1 MPTALHQSKLRL
13 VRPPAGT
20 EQAARPVLDD
30 SELLEAVRAG
40 DAAVASALYDRAR
53 PQIERT
59 VHRLLGSR
67 DVDGED
73 IGQVAALELITTIHR
88 YRGKCSLDSWI
99 SSITARVVYKQI
111 RRRKLERRFFTGEAL
126 DDSQHAAAH
135 GSDAIRSA
143 LARRVRA
150 HLQSIDANK
159 AWAFLLHDVWGY
171 ELSEVAEITQTSVAA
186 AQSRLVRARRDLH
199 ERISV
204 DPELTDMLDR
214 ESAR

>member
-1 MPTALHQSKLRL
+1 MSTALRQSKLRL
-13 VRPPAGT
+13 VRSPAGT
-20 EQAARPVLDD
+20 EKTARPMLDD

-40 DAAVASALYDRAR
+40 DPAVAGALYDRAR

-99 SSITARVVYKQI
+99 STITARVVYKQI
-111 RRRKLERRFFTGEAL
+111 RRRKLERRFFTGEPL
-126 DDSQHAAAH
+126 DDGEHPASHAGDALR
-135 GSDAIRSA
+135 SD
-143 LARRVRA
+143 LAPRVRA
-150 HLQSIDANK
+150 HLQSIDPKK

-171 ELSEVAEITQTSVAA
+171 ELAEVGEITQTSAAA

-199 ERISV
+199 ERIAS
-204 DPELTDMLDR
+204 DPELADMLDR
-214 ESAR
+214 EDE